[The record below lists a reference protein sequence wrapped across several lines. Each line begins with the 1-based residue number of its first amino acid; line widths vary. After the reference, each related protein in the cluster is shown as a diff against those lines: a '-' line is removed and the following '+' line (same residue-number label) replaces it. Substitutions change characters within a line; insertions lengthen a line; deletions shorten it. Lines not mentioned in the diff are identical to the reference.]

1 MEVQRLVFRE
11 SVLSPWAGR
20 LGCRKTQPEG
30 TCPRFRT
37 VGSLDAVNDQVGA
50 QGLRPRELLPELV
63 VDTFPSTAAADSR
76 SPSPSSKM
84 PPKKRAG
91 GSARVQARKPK
102 NETQTSVTAIL
113 PVEKKSAAEEPE
125 NEATLI
131 ELARF
136 PGYTPSRPT
145 PLPHSL
151 DTLEQMRRVTR
162 AQAKLAA
169 KREGYREYW
178 RENFYSIASQTIFLD
193 TFWWFFLE
201 RYQPHKAVQSSLFS
215 RVAENYV
222 TFLANSEIHTWKD
235 KFLKAYPDALA
246 QCVYT
251 AFIHAFPASWSS
263 FDDSFKS
270 SLVEIIYLWQTGTRP
285 MPELWRRWNFDHLDP
300 PDSLK
305 TIGQEEEPI
314 HRKNTFN
321 LDALVDE
328 ARASNNEETPS
339 INGHHLVDKERDRE
353 YCSPPAHRSPTPRLK
368 ISRAQLEQVLSG
380 GKFAA
385 DDDDDDE
392 ERGRHTLSQPEKKG
406 SSVNKLDVAR
416 SQYISLH
423 QRTIRHPPP
432 RQSTERGELESEK
445 TSATPSTLSVPTPPP
460 PLPHQTPKKTTGNN
474 SGHPM
479 LPKVVP
485 PKPAADTR
493 GGVPRSVRKTC
504 CKRVGQTKGHPRP
517 ANKTQTN
524 MPCRHKQRLTEAKV
538 QTLTA
543 HTSPAS
549 KQPPANNGPG
559 NVAGSCKPVSTARE
573 FGLPNHVFGDG
584 ETSWKEKAL
593 SAREKTRQRPLNILQ
608 QLHRHQGVPLAVPE
622 MESVCFNQFGRSPLV
637 KHYLQKRRLNK
648 VTGYA
653 ILTKRTEL
661 NQVIPSGAPTYEDVI
676 QESLKESKKR
686 NLFLTSQKRQSK
698 KQLQGILQERT
709 KKRDI
714 YKQSGITNGL
724 CRTGVL

>member
-1 MEVQRLVFRE
+1 MISCIRFIAEVLNSLAIIPV
-11 SVLSPWAGR
+11 
-20 LGCRKTQPEG
+20 
-30 TCPRFRT
+30 RT

-50 QGLRPRELLPELV
+50 QGLRPRALLPELV
-63 VDTFPSTAAADSR
+63 VDTFPSTAAAEYR
-76 SPSPSSKM
+76 SPSPSSEM
-84 PPKKRAG
+84 PPKRRAG
-91 GSARVQARKPK
+91 GSVRVQARKPR
-102 NETQTSVTAIL
+102 NEAQTPVTAIRR

-222 TFLANSEIHTWKD
+222 TFLANSEIHIWKD

-339 INGHHLVDKERDRE
+339 INGPHLVDKERDRE
-353 YCSPPAHRSPTPRLK
+353 YCSPPAHRSPSPRLK
-368 ISRAQLEQVLSG
+368 ISRTQLEQVLSG

-385 DDDDDDE
+385 DEE

-406 SSVNKLDVAR
+406 GSVNKLDVAR
-416 SQYISLH
+416 SQYMSLH
-423 QRTIRHPPP
+423 QRMIRNPPP

-460 PLPHQTPKKTTGNN
+460 PLPPQTPKKTTGNN
-474 SGHPM
+474 SGQPT

-485 PKPAADTR
+485 RVAPKPAADTR
-493 GGVPRSVRKTC
+493 GGVPRSVRNTC
-504 CKRVGQTKGHPRP
+504 CKKRVRQTKGHLRP
-517 ANKTQTN
+517 ANKAQTN
-524 MPCRHKQRLTEAKV
+524 TPGRY
-538 QTLTA
+538 
-543 HTSPAS
+543 
-549 KQPPANNGPG
+549 PPANNGPG
-559 NVAGSCKPVSTARE
+559 NVAGSCKPVSTAKE
-573 FGLPNHVFGDG
+573 FGLPNYVFGDG

-686 NLFLTSQKRQSK
+686 NLFLSSQKRF
-698 KQLQGILQERT
+698 
-709 KKRDI
+709 
-714 YKQSGITNGL
+714 
-724 CRTGVL
+724 